1 MADPN
6 TETTTVGG
14 YGTLESP
21 ITIGGATTDVIGF
34 YGTTP
39 VDQGAAVTTVTTTPS
54 TTTAPFG
61 YCTSTQADA
70 IVTAVNALIARLNVA
85 TGVGLIA

>member
-1 MADPN
+1 MPA
-6 TETTTVGG
+6 TTTTTVGG
-14 YGTLESP
+14 FGVLESP
-21 ITIGGATTDVIGF
+21 IQIGNATTDVVGF

-39 VDQGAAVTTVTTTPS
+39 VDQGAAVTTVTTTAS
-54 TTTAPFG
+54 TTTTPFG

-85 TGVGLIA
+85 TGVGIIA